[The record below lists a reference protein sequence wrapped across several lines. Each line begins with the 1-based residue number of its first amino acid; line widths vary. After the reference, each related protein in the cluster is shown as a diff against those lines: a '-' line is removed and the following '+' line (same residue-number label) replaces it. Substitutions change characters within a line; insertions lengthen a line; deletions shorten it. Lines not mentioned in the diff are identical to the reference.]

1 MSQAVE
7 DAHILLLPGDGIGP
21 EVMATGRSILDAVA
35 QKYSRRFA
43 YEERLIGG
51 AAIDAY
57 GVGVRDEDIAVAR
70 DVDAIL
76 FGAAGGPK
84 WDKPHATVRP
94 ERGLLKLRKALQLY
108 ANLRPVAV
116 SPSLS
121 AASPLKP
128 EVIAG
133 TDMLILREL
142 TGGLYFGRPSRQW
155 RERRGRAAVDT
166 LVYREHE
173 IERIARLAFE
183 LARGR
188 RSKVTSVDKANVL
201 SSSRLWRSVVMN
213 VGEAYPDV
221 ELEHILVDA
230 MTMHLIQRPASFDV
244 VLTENMFGDILS
256 DEASVLAGSI
266 GLLPSASLGS
276 ASHRGRRLGL
286 YEPIH
291 GSAPDIAGHGRANP
305 IGMILSV
312 ALMLRWSLDM
322 EQEATAVEQ
331 AVVAT
336 LEAGIRTGDVAG
348 DGAPASTEEVGQAVV
363 ERLTA

>member
-1 MSQAVE
+1 MTHVAE
-7 DAHILLLPGDGIGP
+7 DPRILLLPGDGIGP
-21 EVMATGRSILDAVA
+21 EVMAEGRRVLDAVA
-35 QKYSRRFA
+35 TKFNHRFVL
-43 YEERLIGG
+43 EERLIGG
-51 AAIDAY
+51 AAIDAC
-57 GVGVRDEDIAVAR
+57 GVGIRDEDIAVAR
-70 DVDAIL
+70 VADGIL

-84 WDKPHATVRP
+84 WDNPHAPVRP

-121 AASPLKP
+121 GASSLKP
-128 EVIAG
+128 EVVAG
-133 TDMLILREL
+133 TDLLILREL

-166 LVYREHE
+166 LIYREHE
-173 IERIARLAFE
+173 IVRIARLAFE

-188 RSKVTSVDKANVL
+188 KSKVTSVDKANVL

-213 VGEAYPDV
+213 LGEEYPDV
-221 ELEHILVDA
+221 EVEHLLVDA

-256 DEASVLAGSI
+256 DEASVLAGSL
-266 GLLPSASLGS
+266 GLLPSASLG
-276 ASHRGRRLGL
+276 AATQGGRRLGL

-291 GSAPDIAGHGRANP
+291 GSAPDIAGQGRANP

-312 ALMLRWSLDM
+312 ALMLRWSLGM
-322 EQEATAVEQ
+322 EPEAGAIENS
-331 AVVAT
+331 VAEV
-336 LEAGIRTGDVAG
+336 LAAGIRTGDIAG
-348 DGAPASTEEVGQAVV
+348 DGATASTEEVGRAVA
-363 ERLTA
+363 ERIAG